1 MTQPINY
8 LPSEGEI
15 EVVIDL
21 TDEVPIDFVD
31 QHTLIVKATSEGI
44 IMDFY
49 QDGEPAGTI
58 ARTYSEWFDSSL

>member
-1 MTQPINY
+1 MNKPINY
-8 LPSEGEI
+8 LPGEGDI

-21 TDEVPIDFVD
+21 TNEVPIDFVD

-49 QDGEPAGTI
+49 QDGELAGTI
-58 ARTYSEWFDSSL
+58 ARTYSEWCDSSQ

>member
-1 MTQPINY
+1 MNKPINY
-8 LPSEGEI
+8 LPGEGDI

-21 TDEVPIDFVD
+21 TNEVPIDFVD
-31 QHTLIVKATSEGI
+31 QHTLIVKATSEGV

-58 ARTYSEWFDSSL
+58 ARTYSEWCDSSQ